1 MPRYPPAKRKFLNPI
16 LIPAPDIHIFCRL
29 LFSVHKDN
37 GLIAIAKQQ
46 TSGKG
51 KIKRIH
57 HECEVGIEKFVPRI
71 TVWHHEAC

>member
-1 MPRYPPAKRKFLNPI
+1 MILHETMSNIGPAKRKFLNPN
-16 LIPAPDIHIFCRL
+16 LIPAPYIYFFYRL

-51 KIKRIH
+51 KIALTRNSS
-57 HECEVGIEKFVPRI
+57 
-71 TVWHHEAC
+71 